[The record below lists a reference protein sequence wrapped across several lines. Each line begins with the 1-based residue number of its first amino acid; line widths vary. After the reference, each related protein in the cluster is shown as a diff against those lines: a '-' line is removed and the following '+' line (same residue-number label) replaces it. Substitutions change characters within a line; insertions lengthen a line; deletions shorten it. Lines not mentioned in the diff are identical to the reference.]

1 MLCRSQAFC
10 FISIF
15 ALLTITSSRG
25 QTTVASNAATTT
37 ALPASSPVVGGT
49 NNPVLPTTNAPA
61 SAGMQ
66 TPPTP
71 APSNGPRSSYSSV
84 HVNGPYIAMTF
95 DDGPSA
101 ALTPRLLDILKERH
115 IHVTFFVLGQMVKAH
130 PEILQREIAEGH
142 EVGNHTWDHLPLTK
156 VVSIEGGLDREIG
169 NTSALIKQV
178 TGKGPIYLRPPY
190 GATNPRLSRA
200 IEKQYGL
207 KVILWSVDPF
217 DWKDPGPQ
225 VVEQRILSGWK
236 ESGGVKP
243 GAIILS
249 HDIHKGTI
257 EAMPATLD
265 ALLAKGYKF
274 VTVSELLAMENK
286 TPATA
291 GTPLQPP
298 AKSAN

>member
-1 MLCRSQAFC
+1 
-10 FISIF
+10 
-15 ALLTITSSRG
+15 
-25 QTTVASNAATTT
+25 
-37 ALPASSPVVGGT
+37 
-49 NNPVLPTTNAPA
+49 
-61 SAGMQ
+61 MQ